1 VEKMAR
7 RVRGAGRAYSG
18 KLKEAVQLLFF
29 KHHRLPGVR
38 GWELRQEL
46 GPEWLQVIEVLDNQL
61 KIFDLKVSRVLDDPD
76 IVDEPTRAQLMD
88 ARFYVTMRGS
98 VDQKMAKTIGW
109 RIDDI
114 AGLAVAVAYIIS
126 KRGKAS
132 RLEVEKMLGEKL
144 PGWRA
149 KMNIDRYIEE
159 GYLGED
165 ERGSLYLEWR
175 SRAEIDQ
182 KQLVDLVLAFGK
194 RKSE

>member
-7 RVRGAGRAYSG
+7 RVRRAERAYSR
-18 KLKEAVQLLFF
+18 KVKDAVHLLFF

-46 GPEWLQVIEVLDNQL
+46 GPEWLDVIDVLDSQL
-61 KIFDLKVSRVLDDPD
+61 KPLDLKVTRVLDDPD
-76 IVDEPTRAQLMD
+76 LIAEPTRAQLAD
-88 ARFYVTMRGS
+88 ARFYITMAGT
-98 VDQKMAKTIGW
+98 VDQKTAKTIGW

-114 AGLAVAVAYIIS
+114 AGLAVTVAFLIS
-126 KRGKAS
+126 KQGKS
-132 RLEVEKMLGEKL
+132 PRVDVEKTLAEKL

-149 KMNIDRYIEE
+149 KMNIDRYIEQ

-165 ERGSLYLEWR
+165 DRGILYLDWR

-182 KQLVDLVLAFGK
+182 KQLVDLVLSYG
-194 RKSE
+194 RKSD

>member
-7 RVRGAGRAYSG
+7 RVRRAERAYSR
-18 KLKEAVQLLFF
+18 KVKDAVHLLFF

-46 GPEWLQVIEVLDNQL
+46 GPEWLDVIDVLDSQL
-61 KIFDLKVSRVLDDPD
+61 KPLDLKVTRVLDDPD
-76 IVDEPTRAQLMD
+76 LIAEPTRAQLAD
-88 ARFYVTMRGS
+88 ARFYITMAGT
-98 VDQKMAKTIGW
+98 VDQKTAKTIGW

-114 AGLAVAVAYIIS
+114 AGLAVTVAFLIS
-126 KRGKAS
+126 KQGKS
-132 RLEVEKMLGEKL
+132 PRVDVEKTLAEKL

-149 KMNIDRYIEE
+149 KMNIDRYIEQ

-165 ERGSLYLEWR
+165 DRGTLYLDWR

-182 KQLVDLVLAFGK
+182 KQLVDLVLSYG
-194 RKSE
+194 RKSD